1 YNTVNTYAAT
11 TAIWTLAMRSVEVE
25 AQTPLIRN
33 SAGIVAV
40 LTDCSIAR
48 TPAALMRYATS
59 EVSAKKKAATNID
72 NALHSQAMITLPVNV
87 KSTIAEIMEMPADET
102 AIHRSAVPLPQYR
115 ECPPTVRYVNLK
127 TDNTAAPKAVAAY
140 SGEVVSTSRI

>member
-11 TAIWTLAMRSVEVE
+11 AAMWTIAMRSVEVE

-59 EVSAKKKAATNID
+59 EVSAKKKAANNID
-72 NALHSQAMITLPVNV
+72 HALQSQAMFTLPVNV
-87 KSTIAEIMEMPADET
+87 KLTIARIMEMPAAQT
-102 AIHRSAVPLPQYR
+102 QNHPRAVPLPPNR
-115 ECPPTVRYVNLK
+115 EFPPTVRYVNPK
-127 TDNTAAPKAVAAY
+127 TDNPAAPKAVAA
-140 SGEVVSTSRI
+140 